1 MNFISI
7 SKKFPGD
14 AEAAGQVP
22 YSETNYSGNKKFSKT
37 SNIKVVLSM
46 SNNQTSYAGDLT
58 QSFQVN
64 KESLV
69 KVTRMYVDKVDTLY
83 MN

>member
-37 SNIKVVLSM
+37 SNIKAVLSM
-46 SNNQTSYAGDLT
+46 SNN
-58 QSFQVN
+58 
-64 KESLV
+64 
-69 KVTRMYVDKVDTLY
+69 
-83 MN
+83 